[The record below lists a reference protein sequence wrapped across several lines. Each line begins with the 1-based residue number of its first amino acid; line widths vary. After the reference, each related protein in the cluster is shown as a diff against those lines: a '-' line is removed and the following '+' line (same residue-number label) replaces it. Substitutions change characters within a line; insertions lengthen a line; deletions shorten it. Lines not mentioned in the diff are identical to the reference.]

1 MPTSSTRPCAK
12 TRKALTGRAD
22 STSRACRVAEVA
34 RRYRRPMG
42 ERDAMRRSV
51 ALATVAVVVCLAA
64 AAWAGQQWEPRGGTS
79 AHANHVVLVGIQGL
93 TFADLTS
100 GRMPRLS
107 ALAADGSRAAL
118 NVRTASRLPS
128 AAEAYAT
135 IGAAARA
142 QAGPDDDLAYDAGQ
156 PVANVT
162 AADALAVRTGAHPS
176 GGVVALGMAALRAR
190 GVRNHLA
197 SLPGALGQALH
208 ASGRRTAVVGDQAAA
223 LASSDQLGTTDTGT
237 VDPARLPADPVLLS
251 EVDAAARAA
260 DLVVV
265 DPGKRPPADVDGLIG
280 DIADTMPPDTLLMVA
295 GTVPPTAE
303 WALLP
308 LVVTGPGLPAG
319 AMSSSATKRT
329 GLVTLRDVA
338 PTVLHALNVP
348 VPATMS
354 DTPMLAHRGGPG
366 VADLAVLNRDTVYR
380 ERVYY
385 PITIWYIVLQ
395 VLAYVAAAVAVARAR
410 RRPRAE
416 GPSRA
421 TTAARWLRPLALAT
435 AAFPLCTYIWRAI
448 PGMSTTGWSGVVVL
462 VAITA
467 AATALASRDR
477 RHPLAPLAWL
487 LGATVV
493 LMLID
498 TASGA
503 RLEPASILGYSPHT
517 SARFFGLGN
526 TAMAILATAA
536 ILLAVIWIDVA
547 RDRRRAFVESTA
559 MLAVVFVVA
568 AAPTLG
574 SKVGAF
580 LTLLPVFAALV
591 WRLAGRRI
599 TWRVVVSVVL
609 LAGVAVAV
617 AGGIDAMRPAGER
630 THLGS
635 LFRDT
640 SEGGTTP
647 ARLVVLRKL

>member
-1 MPTSSTRPCAK
+1 
-12 TRKALTGRAD
+12 
-22 STSRACRVAEVA
+22 
-34 RRYRRPMG
+34 
-42 ERDAMRRSV
+42 
-51 ALATVAVVVCLAA
+51 
-64 AAWAGQQWEPRGGTS
+64 
-79 AHANHVVLVGIQGL
+79 
-93 TFADLTS
+93 
-100 GRMPRLS
+100 
-107 ALAADGSRAAL
+107 
-118 NVRTASRLPS
+118 
-128 AAEAYAT
+128 
-135 IGAAARA
+135 
-142 QAGPDDDLAYDAGQ
+142 
-156 PVANVT
+156 
-162 AADALAVRTGAHPS
+162 
-176 GGVVALGMAALRAR
+176 
-190 GVRNHLA
+190 
-197 SLPGALGQALH
+197 
-208 ASGRRTAVVGDQAAA
+208 
-223 LASSDQLGTTDTGT
+223 
-237 VDPARLPADPVLLS
+237 
-251 EVDAAARAA
+251 
-260 DLVVV
+260 
-265 DPGKRPPADVDGLIG
+265 
-280 DIADTMPPDTLLMVA
+280 
-295 GTVPPTAE
+295 VPPTAE

-308 LVVTGPGLPAG
+308 LVITGPGLPAG
-319 AMSSSATKRT
+319 AISSNATKRT

-338 PTVLHALNVP
+338 PTVLHALDVP

-354 DTPMLAHRGGPG
+354 DTPMLAHRGGPA

-410 RRPRAE
+410 RRPAAE
-416 GPSRA
+416 GRSRA
-421 TTAARWLRPLALAT
+421 ATAARWLRPLALAT

-467 AATALASRDR
+467 AATALAMRDR
-477 RHPLAPLAWL
+477 RHPLAPMAWL

-536 ILLAVIWIDVA
+536 ILLAVIWIDMA

-609 LAGVAVAV
+609 LVGVAVAV

-640 SEGGTTP
+640 SEGGATP
-647 ARLVVLRKL
+647 ARLVVLRKLEVTVRQTLRSQWTAVIPLIAAFFLFLLLWEHRYERILPPGSALRAGVVAALAGGLLGTFVNDSGSVVVALAFVYVGPLAMILACERLATGTWPAARG